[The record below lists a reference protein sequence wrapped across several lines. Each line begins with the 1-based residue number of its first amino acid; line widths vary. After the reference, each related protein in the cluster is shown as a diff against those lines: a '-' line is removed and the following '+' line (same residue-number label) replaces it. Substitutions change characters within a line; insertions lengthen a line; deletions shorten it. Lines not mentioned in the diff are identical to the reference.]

1 MKKSFL
7 ILYIIALFFSINH
20 QTILAQQT
28 AIYNNPQAEYKL
40 AIDLFNKEKYS
51 ASQEC
56 FAKVID
62 MIKSNKS
69 EMRTN
74 AEYYDAICAYEL
86 HNKNADFRLYEFI
99 KNHPESSK
107 LQKVYFTLA
116 NSYFRNKKYKNAIEW
131 YNKVDKPELNA
142 GDIPTFDFNT
152 AYCFLMMEENEL
164 AKKAFSEILLSD
176 NEYTSP
182 ANYYFSHLS
191 YLDGE
196 YDTALVGFQK
206 LTDDQSYREIVPYYI
221 AQIYYSQGNYEE
233 LMEIAPQLFENAD
246 KEKKLDIASMIGDTY
261 YKSDDFENALPYL
274 EYSRNNSKQRMSRDN
289 IYRLA
294 FTYYKT
300 GNYKN
305 AINQFQK
312 LTSKEDSLSQNAHYH
327 LADSYLKTRQKE
339 FAANEFYSAY
349 MLPFNSQIKED
360 ALFNYAKLSMES
372 KYNPYNKAIPL
383 LEQYINDYPNSSRSD
398 EAYGY
403 IFELVL
409 TTKNYKQALM
419 WFDKIKTK
427 TSAQLKEYQKISF
440 YRGIELF
447 NQNKFNEAIKYFK
460 KSNSIGKI
468 KSVSSKALFW
478 IADAYYHQKKY
489 SEAIKYFHDFIK
501 KSGTAKLD
509 IYPVAHYNL
518 GYTYFNLKDYN
529 NAVASFRNF
538 VDKKKTGD
546 DRMLNDAY
554 LRIGDSYFI
563 NKKYN
568 DAIKY
573 YDDAIRIHAVD
584 NDYALYQKALALGA
598 LGKFQEKIKVLEQL
612 IASHKKSPYID
623 NAKYEIATTH
633 LVSMDNANALKYFN
647 MVVSDHPS
655 SRLKPKALMKSGLI
669 YYENNQNEKAI
680 ESLKMVIDGYPGS
693 PDSKEALRS
702 LRTIYIDLNKV
713 DEYISYA
720 NTLEFSNVSISE
732 QDSIT
737 YIVAENLYMDS
748 DFENSIPAFEKYIS
762 NFPEGGN
769 ILNANFYK
777 AECEFRAG
785 SNEEALIGYEYIIS
799 QSASR
804 FTETSLSKAS
814 DIYFNKK
821 DYQKAL
827 ETYEKLEQS
836 AEIKS
841 NILKSIDGQMRCNYI
856 LKNNEEAK
864 NAASRILMN
873 DKVTSDQINFAHLII
888 AKSNYALRDIEAA
901 KREFQIA
908 SRLSNDI
915 IGAEAKYFV
924 AQIDYEEGNFEEA
937 EKTIFEL
944 IKQFSAYDYWVAKSF
959 ILLSDV
965 YQKVDNSFQ
974 AKQTLQ
980 SIIDNYDGEDLK
992 KIAQDKLKLIIEVE
1006 ESKETEGTEEN

>member
-1 MKKSFL
+1 MKNSFL
-7 ILYIIALFFSINH
+7 IIFLITFFFSISNH
-20 QTILAQQT
+20 TALAQQT
-28 AIYNNPQAEYKL
+28 AIYNNPQAEYRL
-40 AIDLFNKEKYS
+40 AIELFNKEKYS
-51 ASQEC
+51 ASQEY

-62 MIKSNKS
+62 MIISNKS
-69 EMRTN
+69 EMKTN

-86 HNKNADFRLYEFI
+86 YNKNADFKLYEFI
-99 KNHPESSK
+99 KHHSESSK

-116 NSYFRNKKYKNAIEW
+116 NLYFRNKKYKKAIEW

-142 GDIPTFDFNT
+142 GDIPIFDFNT

-176 NEYTSP
+176 NEYTSQ

-191 YLDGE
+191 YLDDE
-196 YDTALVGFQK
+196 YDTALIGFQK
-206 LTDDQSYREIVPYYI
+206 LTDDQTYREIVPYYI
-221 AQIYYSQGNYEE
+221 AQIYYLQGKYEE
-233 LMEIAPQLFENAD
+233 LMEIAPQLFENSD
-246 KEKKLDIASMIGDTY
+246 KVKKSNIASMIGDTY

-274 EYSRNNSKQRMSRDN
+274 EYFQNNSKHRMNRNN
-289 IYRLA
+289 IYHLA

-300 GNYKN
+300 EDYEN

-312 LTSKEDSLSQNAHYH
+312 ITSKEDSLSQNAHYH
-327 LADSYLKTRQKE
+327 LADSYLKTGQKE
-339 FAANEFYSAY
+339 FAANEFYASY
-349 MLPFNSQIKED
+349 MLPFNPQIKED

-409 TTKNYKQALM
+409 TTKNYTQALL
-419 WFDKIKTK
+419 WFDKIKIK
-427 TSAQLKEYQKISF
+427 TPAQLKEYQKISY
-440 YRGIELF
+440 YRGVELF

-460 KSNSIGKI
+460 QSNSIGKI
-468 KSVSSKALFW
+468 KLMSSKALFW
-478 IADAYYHQKKY
+478 IADANYHLKNY
-489 SEAIKYFHDFIK
+489 SEAGKYFRDFIK
-501 KSGTAKLD
+501 KPGIGKLE
-509 IYPVAHYNL
+509 IYPAAHYNL
-518 GYTYFNLKDYN
+518 GYAYFNLKDYN

-538 VDKKKTGD
+538 VDKKKTNN

-573 YDDAIRIHAVD
+573 YDDAIKIHSVD

-598 LGKFQEKIKVLEQL
+598 LGKFQEKIKVLQQL
-612 IASHKKSPYID
+612 IASHNKSPYID
-623 NAKYEIATTH
+623 NAKYEIATTY
-633 LVSMDNANALKYFN
+633 LVSMDNANALKYFK

-680 ESLKMVIDGYPGS
+680 ESLKTLINGYPGS

-702 LRTIYIDLNKV
+702 LRTIYIDMNKV
-713 DEYISYA
+713 DEYIAYA

-737 YIVAENLYMDS
+737 YIVAENLYMDG
-748 DFENSIPAFEKYIS
+748 DFENSITAFRNYLT
-762 NFPEGGN
+762 NFPKGSN
-769 ILNANFYK
+769 IFNANFYK
-777 AECEFRAG
+777 AECEFHVG
-785 SNEEALIGYEYIIS
+785 SKDKALIGYEYIIS
-799 QSASR
+799 QPASR
-804 FTETSLSKAS
+804 FTETSLSKTS
-814 DIYFNKK
+814 DIYFNEKE
-821 DYQKAL
+821 YQKAL

-856 LKNNEEAK
+856 LENNEEAK
-864 NAASRILMN
+864 NAASRILTN

-888 AKSNYALRDIEAA
+888 AKSNYALGDIEAA

-908 SRLSNDI
+908 SHLSNDV
-915 IGAEAKYFV
+915 IGAEAKFFV
-924 AQIDYEEGNFEEA
+924 AQIDYEEGNFEESG
-937 EKTIFEL
+937 KTIFEL

-965 YQKVDNSFQ
+965 YQKIDNSFQ

-992 KIAQDKLKLIIEVE
+992 KIAQDKLKLIIESE
-1006 ESKETEGTEEN
+1006 EPEETGEN